1 MIGRTLSDAKGKM
14 QIRIEASDFP
24 GISCGPSPDSPEGYR
39 NIHVG
44 VQRRQ
49 RRDELLGLVSGY
61 AFGGFIHIL
70 NSDVSTVF
78 ANPSTVQI
86 VLRGSGATTNV
97 RFANGGLVATGP
109 ASIVEAA
116 RRESGAV
123 VKINNTEL
131 RPATTSGTPS
141 CFSVFQQNCTAASCL

>member
-1 MIGRTLSDAKGKM
+1 MCAEFKSTIRTARAPSLSGNGFTTLDNVFVAAAG
-14 QIRIEASDFP
+14 P
-24 GISCGPSPDSPEGYR
+24 GDNTAAEI
-39 NIHVG
+39 
-44 VQRRQ
+44 
-49 RRDELLGLVSGY
+49 L
-61 AFGGFIHIL
+61 GGFIHIL

-97 RFANGGLVATGP
+97 RFANGRLVATGP